1 VVNFEITGGTG
12 KFATA
17 SGTGMLHTMINGC
30 GSAPLLTL
38 SEIVMQLS
46 R

>member
-1 VVNFEITGGTG
+1 VLNFEITGGTG

-17 SGTGMLHTMINGC
+17 SGTGMLHTLINTC
-30 GSAPLLTL
+30 GSAPVLTL
-38 SEIVMQLS
+38 SEIVLQLN